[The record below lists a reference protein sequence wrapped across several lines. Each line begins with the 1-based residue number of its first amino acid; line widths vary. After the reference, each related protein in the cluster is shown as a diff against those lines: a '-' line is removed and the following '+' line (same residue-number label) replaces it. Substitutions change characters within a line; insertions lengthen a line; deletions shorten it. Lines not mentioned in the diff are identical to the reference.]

1 MDWASK
7 CVAIAIFTCAVLVCA
22 PAGAASGS
30 NGETGGDT
38 GGGSNQISTIHLL
51 ASETGFGLGGAVL
64 GGTAGGLSGLIG
76 GGTFVLF
83 NPDVRTQERAGR
95 VLLGSVGVGAG
106 IGIVTGL
113 PFGVFVGGDRLG
125 AEGKQ
130 SWATVGSLVGSAAAV
145 TTWGLTWGERRWL
158 PARLAVIPL
167 PLVTTI
173 AAFELSRPADDTLE
187 DEAAPLFSKGKGARN
202 SPAVRVLPFASLV
215 PGSPEDSGDS
225 ARMSNWQIG
234 IFGQF

>member
-1 MDWASK
+1 
-7 CVAIAIFTCAVLVCA
+7 VAVGIFTCAVLACV
-22 PAGAASGS
+22 PARAESAG
-30 NGETGGDT
+30 NGEPTETTEGGA
-38 GGGSNQISTIHLL
+38 NQISTLHLL

-125 AEGKQ
+125 ADGKQ

-145 TTWGLTWGERRWL
+145 TTWGMTWGERRWL

-187 DEAAPLFSKGKGARN
+187 DEAAPLFSGSTGARD
-202 SPAVRVLPFASLV
+202 SPAIRVLPFASV
-215 PGSPEDSGDS
+215 GPGSPEGSGDD